1 MLLGANGQL
10 GHSLSKRYRNDHFE
24 VTALTKKQC
33 DTTDFNQVEEQI
45 QKKKYDCIINASA
58 YTKVDDAEENVE
70 SSDMVNCQAI
80 KNICKIIKNTKIL
93 LIHYSTDYVFDG
105 TSKIPY
111 TESDNTN
118 PLNQYGKSKLNGE
131 KVIHSYSINN
141 LIFRTSWVYDD
152 TSQNF
157 PNKILDKI
165 KKGEVINVV
174 DDQYGV
180 PNHVDFISEVTYKCI
195 EKYFSYS
202 DDIKNSINGI
212 YHLSSTGEVSWY
224 KYAEFIFQKYSEKEM
239 CEVNTTL
246 VPIKSSSIDCRAVR
260 PNYSVLDSS
269 KISSVFDIVMPPW
282 QDYANKFIDS
292 KL

>member
-1 MLLGANGQL
+1 MIFGANGQL

-45 QKKKYDCIINASA
+45 QKKNYDCIINASA
-58 YTKVDDAEENVE
+58 YTKVDDAEENVK

-93 LIHYSTDYVFDG
+93 FIHYSTDYVFDG
-105 TSKIPY
+105 TSTTPY
-111 TESDNTN
+111 TESDKTN

-131 KVIHSYSINN
+131 KVIRSYSINN

-152 TSQNF
+152 TGENF

-165 KKGEVINVV
+165 KKGGTISVV

-180 PNHVDFISEVTYKCI
+180 PNHVDFITEVTYTCI
-195 EKYFSYS
+195 EKYLSYS
-202 DDIKNSINGI
+202 DDIQNSINGI
-212 YHLSSTGEVSWY
+212 YHLSSAGEVSWY
-224 KYAEFIFQKYSEKEM
+224 RYAEFIFQNYSKKAVYEIDIS
-239 CEVNTTL
+239 L

-269 KISSVFDIVMPPW
+269 KISSVFDIVIPPW

>member
-1 MLLGANGQL
+1 MIFGANGQL

-45 QKKKYDCIINASA
+45 QKKNYDCIINASA
-58 YTKVDDAEENVE
+58 YTKVDDAEENVK

-105 TSKIPY
+105 TSTTPY
-111 TESDNTN
+111 TESDKTN

-131 KVIHSYSINN
+131 KVIRSYSINN

-152 TSQNF
+152 TGENF

-165 KKGEVINVV
+165 KKGGTISVV

-180 PNHVDFISEVTYKCI
+180 PNHVDFITEVTYTCI
-195 EKYFSYS
+195 EKYLSYS
-202 DDIKNSINGI
+202 DDIQNSINGI
-212 YHLSSTGEVSWY
+212 YHLSSAGEVSWY
-224 KYAEFIFQKYSEKEM
+224 RYAEFIFQNYSKKAVYEIDIS
-239 CEVNTTL
+239 L

-269 KISSVFDIVMPPW
+269 KISSVFDIVIPPW